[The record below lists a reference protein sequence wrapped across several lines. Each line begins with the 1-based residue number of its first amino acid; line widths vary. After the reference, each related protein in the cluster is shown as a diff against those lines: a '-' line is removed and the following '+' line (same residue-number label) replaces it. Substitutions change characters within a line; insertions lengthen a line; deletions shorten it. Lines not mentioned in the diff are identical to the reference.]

1 MSARGAEHGLD
12 AGEDLLGL
20 GHAPDALFPLG
31 ELAFG
36 RADELDPARAERCD
50 VLLRRRMEPH
60 ARVHRR
66 RDQHGAGMGENR
78 LGEHVVGEAVRH
90 ARERVRRQRRD
101 DEQIPAPEMRIRILA
116 RRPSRERREGLGRDE
131 APRGGGQDRFHL
143 VPGPDEQANERAG
156 LVGRN
161 PAGDSEQDARHAP
174 SLSRTG

>member
-1 MSARGAEHGLD
+1 MVPEAPSSGLD

-20 GHAPDALFPLG
+20 GHAPAALFPLG

-36 RADELDPARAERCD
+36 RADELDPTRAERCD

-90 ARERVRRQRRD
+90 PRERVRRQRRD
-101 DEQIPAPEMRIRILA
+101 HEQIPAPEMRIRILA

-131 APRGGGQDRFHL
+131 APRGGG
-143 VPGPDEQANERAG
+143 
-156 LVGRN
+156 
-161 PAGDSEQDARHAP
+161 
-174 SLSRTG
+174 